1 MGVMAMK
8 EVVTETEVMVMRTSR
23 VMLMRV
29 SRHG

>member
-8 EVVTETEVMVMRTSR
+8 EVVTEVMVMRTSR

>member
-23 VMLMRV
+23 VMLMAE
-29 SRHG
+29 GK